1 MFTNDGRISKTDRSS
16 SGENILVE
24 ETVRWGAK
32 TVLPLL
38 MVPVVAMS
46 RRGEMTVIVVVVV
59 VSCRIGLDRIMCVNI
74 GWGRG
79 EASKRRLNADVEP
92 GN

>member
-1 MFTNDGRISKTDRSS
+1 M
-16 SGENILVE
+16 E

-32 TVLPLL
+32 TVLLLL

-46 RRGEMTVIVVVVV
+46 RRGEMTVIIVVV

>member
-32 TVLPLL
+32 TVLLLL

-46 RRGEMTVIVVVVV
+46 RRGEMTVIIVVV